1 MAYHFEKGEQLKNV
15 PNGEY
20 ECIVTDYDFKVDA
33 ENENKKRITFTLT
46 IRDDIDVN
54 AKQFRRWKIFYT
66 VFWDYNKNMYNEE
79 KLGALFNAIPRKEEI
94 IDIDTIEEVVGLI
107 KGACVNVKVVNKT
120 DERTLKNR
128 VYYSFRETKYKVKPI
143 EHPNIITDDLTEAEE
158 VSVDNDDLP
167 F

>member
-20 ECIVTDYDFKVDA
+20 ECIVTDYKFEVDE
-33 ENENKKRITFTLT
+33 ENENKKWITFTLT

-54 AKQFRRWKIFYT
+54 TKQFRRWKIFYN
-66 VFWDYNKNMYNEE
+66 VYWDYNNNEYNVVR
-79 KLGALFNAIPRKEEI
+79 LGALFNAIPRRDDSV
-94 IDIDTIEEVVGLI
+94 DIDTIEEVVGLI